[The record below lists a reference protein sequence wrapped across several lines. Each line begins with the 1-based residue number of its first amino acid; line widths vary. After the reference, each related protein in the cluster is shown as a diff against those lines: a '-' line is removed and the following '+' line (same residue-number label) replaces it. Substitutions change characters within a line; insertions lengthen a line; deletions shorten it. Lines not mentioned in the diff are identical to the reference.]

1 VQCRHLRSAD
11 LGSMLPEGSPPEIS
25 PEIPE
30 IHAPGGFPRAHRQG
44 APPSRR
50 VVPARLACW
59 SVVAALAPPA
69 KTVNGR
75 YIWSACKQRSVTR
88 GAQTDVPELQIPPPG
103 TWPRPRSSLHY
114 DYTVRVYTLEVM
126 TPEVITSCV

>member
-1 VQCRHLRSAD
+1 
-11 LGSMLPEGSPPEIS
+11 
-25 PEIPE
+25 
-30 IHAPGGFPRAHRQG
+30 
-44 APPSRR
+44 
-50 VVPARLACW
+50 
-59 SVVAALAPPA
+59 VVAALAPPA

-75 YIWSACKQRSVTR
+75 YGARASSAVTR